1 MLEKIDPRA
10 RSLVRLTLV
19 EPDVQLRGN
28 LRQILIGAG
37 FKNLQDCGSIENLEE
52 DFENNPPDLLF
63 IDAHAPGGD
72 ACDLVHRLRF
82 SVQSRNPFLSVI
94 LTVWQSKATDI
105 SRLINSGADHVVL
118 KPVSPQTIF
127 ARIEALLAQRKPF
140 VATSRYIGP
149 DRRKDGREGG
159 NIPHFEVPNSLLQK
173 VTDLHL
179 DQVKLQHEIDRALSL
194 INREMTRRL
203 AFHLAYEAKHVTAAV
218 PANRTEALQAFES
231 FQLTLLEFQ
240 RRLEKGGSDDIFKTA
255 RAIGDIC
262 AKTAPGL
269 PEGKDLELLLKLSL
283 AINLGLRNDLSSD
296 DLFREVNDALA
307 RHEQKHR
314 GA

>member
-10 RSLVRLTLV
+10 RSLVRLMLV
-19 EPDVQLRGN
+19 EPDAQLRSN

-63 IDAHAPGGD
+63 IDAHTPGGD

-105 SRLINSGADHVVL
+105 SRLINSGADHIVL
-118 KPVSPQTIF
+118 KPVAPQTIF

-149 DRRKDGREGG
+149 DRRKDGRSDGR
-159 NIPHFEVPNSLLQK
+159 IPHFEVPNSLLQK
-173 VTDLHL
+173 VTNLHL
-179 DQVKLQHEIDRALSL
+179 DQAKLQHEIDQALSL
-194 INREMTRRL
+194 INLEMTRRL
-203 AFHLAYEAKHVTAAV
+203 AFHLAFEAKHLADAA
-218 PANRTEALQAFES
+218 PANQGEAAQAFES
-231 FQLTLLEFQ
+231 FQLTLFEFQ
-240 RRLEKGGSDDIFKTA
+240 RRQEKGGSDDIFKTA
-255 RAIGDIC
+255 RAIGEIC
-262 AKTAPGL
+262 AKASPGL
-269 PEGKDLELLLKLSL
+269 PEGKDLALLLKLSL
-283 AINLGLRNDLSSD
+283 AINLGVRSDLSSD
-296 DLFREVNDALA
+296 GLFREVNAAL
-307 RHEQKHR
+307 EKHR
-314 GA
+314 LLN